1 MGLGFL
7 GFASSQ
13 TPEPFIVALRPGLF
27 VVEVD
32 SELSGIG
39 GGLRHQATD
48 IAE

>member
-7 GFASSQ
+7 WFASSQ

-27 VVEVD
+27 VVEID

-39 GGLRHQATD
+39 GGLGHQPSN
-48 IAE
+48 ISE